1 MADEAIWTITMCD
14 RTMAALINAFA
25 LWVFLTLIL
34 LRLGVKSRR
43 KGKPMYYT
51 DDPARDFA
59 NWDAEQQ
66 RELGRLPVCADCGN
80 PIQEETAFEYNG
92 ELFCEDCNEAHR
104 VNTGDYIE

>member
-34 LRLGVKSRR
+34 LRLGVKSRK

-66 RELGRLPVCADCGN
+66 RELERLPECADCGHE
-80 PIQEETAFEYNG
+80 IQDESAFYING
-92 ELFCEDCNEAHR
+92 EWICEDCMEAYR
-104 VNTGDYIE
+104 QEVMPE